1 MLIRTC
7 EISRGVRK
15 LTRTSTLI
23 IKKKLHKILYLQ
35 GIYKKIYQLIMKY
48 IMHEDGAR
56 NCTDF
61 SKLKKKK
68 NSETC

>member
-1 MLIRTC
+1 
-7 EISRGVRK
+7 
-15 LTRTSTLI
+15 
-23 IKKKLHKILYLQ
+23 
-35 GIYKKIYQLIMKY
+35 MKY

-68 NSETC
+68 EKKNSETC